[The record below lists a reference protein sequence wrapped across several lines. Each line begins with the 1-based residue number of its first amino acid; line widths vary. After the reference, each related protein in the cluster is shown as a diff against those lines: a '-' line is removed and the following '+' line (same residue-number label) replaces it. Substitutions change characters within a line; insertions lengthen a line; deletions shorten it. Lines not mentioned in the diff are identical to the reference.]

1 MTSSGASIVS
11 GTLDLLIL
19 KTLSVGALHGY
30 GIAQHI
36 KRMSGDS
43 LRVEEGSLYPTLQRM
58 KAKGWITAEWKKSPT
73 GRRARYYRLTTAGR
87 NQLGEEASAFE
98 RSIAAIKRVLR
109 GAES

>member
-1 MTSSGASIVS
+1 MPEANVVS

-19 KTLSVGALHGY
+19 KTLSVGTLHGY

-43 LRVEEGSLYPTLQRM
+43 LRVEEGSLYPALQRM
-58 KAKGWITAEWKKSPT
+58 KSKGWITAEWKKSPT
-73 GRRARYYRLTTAGR
+73 GRQARYYKLTTAGR
-87 NQLGEEASAFE
+87 KQLGEETSAFE
-98 RSIAAIKRVLR
+98 RSIAAITRVLR